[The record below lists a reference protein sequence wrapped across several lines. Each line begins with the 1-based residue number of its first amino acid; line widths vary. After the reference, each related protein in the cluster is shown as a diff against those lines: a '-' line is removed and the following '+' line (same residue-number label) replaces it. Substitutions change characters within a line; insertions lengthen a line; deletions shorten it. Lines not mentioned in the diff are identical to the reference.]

1 MNYGTI
7 IVSSA
12 DGGLFIIITRREAGG
27 GDLGPGTFHIQIS
40 FGELSLSFHFDKLN
54 RGVRF

>member
-1 MNYGTI
+1 MGQLLCPLLTACSL
-7 IVSSA
+7 SSPA
-12 DGGLFIIITRREAGG
+12 PEAGG
-27 GDLGPGTFHIQIS
+27 GDLDPGTFHIQIS